1 MTGPVGLSFVPEV
14 PAPVLAF
21 APIFL
26 AFIAFAIGFVLIAL
40 MGRVPQPKEKAA
52 EGDAAAP
59 AGALARAALEPLE
72 RSLDEK
78 AALLQKL
85 GLVDIEHI
93 ADDPTPD
100 ADTFRCRNPMPMV
113 GGTYFV
119 HFVRAEAYDGAP
131 VPSGRIESFRKVVKH
146 EEGVIKGI
154 LATTGAFS
162 KEAWEAAAGMG
173 QIELI
178 DGRNLL
184 RLLEMFY
191 PERFPP
197 ARV

>member
-1 MTGPVGLSFVPEV
+1 MIGPVGLSGLDIPL
-14 PAPVLAF
+14 PVLAF
-21 APIFL
+21 APIFI
-26 AFIAFAIGFVLIAL
+26 AFIAIAIGFVLILL
-40 MGRVPQPKEKAA
+40 MGRVPQPREQAA
-52 EGDAAAP
+52 EGDAAP
-59 AGALARAALEPLE
+59 PTGALARAALEPIE

-78 AALLQKL
+78 AGLLAKL

-93 ADDPTPD
+93 ADDPTPETD
-100 ADTFRCRNPMPMV
+100 AFRCRNPMPMV

-119 HFVRAEAYDGAP
+119 HFVREEAYDGAP
-131 VPSGRIESFRKVVKH
+131 VPSERVQSFRKVVKH

-154 LATTGAFS
+154 LATTGSFS
-162 KEAWEAAAGMG
+162 KEAWEAAAEMG

-191 PERFPP
+191 PERFPA